1 MKGKIPNHE
10 ILLLLIFY
18 IVNIRI
24 YVATTIENITIFRL
38 IGLARIFRRGYL
50 ESRPPAKVR
59 RPSRLRPHSCMLIVL
74 LYYLRSFPE
83 DEIFVL

>member
-10 ILLLLIFY
+10 ILLPLIFF

-24 YVATTIENITIFRL
+24 ATTIENITIFRL
-38 IGLARIFRRGYL
+38 IGLARIFGRGYL
-50 ESRPPAKVR
+50 ESWPPAKVR